1 MPQEV
6 FAISNKNKNEY
17 EIGWNRPDMNTI
29 MSPLPAYIFSD
40 LNMNE
45 QVILSLIRKYGGKF
59 IYNRIKIP
67 TSYTM
72 NSFYMD
78 SYVSSY
84 SIIFDNYNAA
94 ISFCTEANAITML
107 YELKP

>member
-40 LNMNE
+40 
-45 QVILSLIRKYGGKF
+45 R
-59 IYNRIKIP
+59 
-67 TSYTM
+67 
-72 NSFYMD
+72 
-78 SYVSSY
+78 
-84 SIIFDNYNAA
+84 
-94 ISFCTEANAITML
+94 
-107 YELKP
+107 